1 MTPQKY
7 YLEWFDEV
15 GSLLFP
21 KVCDGCGQGLS
32 KAENILCI
40 SCNYRLPKTNFHTY
54 RHNPVAQKFWG
65 RIPINEAFSFLLFQK
80 GNLTQRLLHA
90 LKYQGRQD
98 IGERLGI
105 LFGKN
110 LADDGYTGPDMIIPL
125 PLHPSKHKL
134 RGYNQCTSIVNG
146 MQTHLG
152 LPVNL
157 SAVTRITANATQT
170 NRSRFDRWK
179 NVESIFAINQPEII
193 AGRHIL
199 LVDDM
204 ITTGSTLEACAT
216 VLLETGAREVSLAT
230 LACA

>member
-1 MTPQKY
+1 MTAQKY

-21 KVCDGCGQGLS
+21 KVCDGCGHGLS
-32 KAENILCI
+32 KSESILCI
-40 SCNYRLPKTNFHTY
+40 SCNYKLPKTNFHTY

-65 RIPINEAFSFLLFQK
+65 RIPIKEAFSFLLFQK
-80 GNLTQRLLHA
+80 GNLTQRLLHG

-105 LFGKN
+105 LFGKT

-125 PLHPSKHKL
+125 PLHPSKLKL

-146 MQTHLG
+146 MYVHLG
-152 LPVNL
+152 MPVQPEGV
-157 SAVTRITANATQT
+157 SRITANATQT

-179 NVESIFAINQPEII
+179 NVESIFAVSRPELIV
-193 AGRHIL
+193 GKHVL
-199 LVDDM
+199 LVDDV